1 MFDAKTVERLRNA
14 GRRPCPRCGR
24 LMADYLEMC
33 CDCMWTEAETALHQ
47 EQLDEAMIMAELEA
61 READRRDL
69 RDTQDSVRAS
79 MRGR

>member
-1 MFDAKTVERLRNA
+1 MFGEKVVQRILNT

-24 LMADYLEMC
+24 LMPEYLEVC
-33 CDCMWTEAETALHQ
+33 SSCEWQEA
-47 EQLDEAMIMAELEA
+47 EA

-69 RDTQDSVRAS
+69 RDTQDSAMAS